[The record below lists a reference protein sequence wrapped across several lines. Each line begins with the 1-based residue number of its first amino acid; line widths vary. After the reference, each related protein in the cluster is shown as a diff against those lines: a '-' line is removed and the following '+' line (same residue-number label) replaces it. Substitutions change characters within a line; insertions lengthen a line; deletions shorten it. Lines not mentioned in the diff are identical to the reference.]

1 MSTRFAFAGAP
12 LALFLLLFALPNV
25 QAADIALSSQCGLA
39 DAIIAANTDRAEG
52 GCRAGDGADTITLTR
67 DITLDGGLP
76 KITSNITIEGNGYTI
91 SGNNRYRIF
100 YNDGGALTINNLI
113 MSEGAESDGGAIFNW
128 RGTLVIS
135 ESTFSDNSAEYRG
148 AIANWG
154 TLAISESTFSDN
166 SAELGGAIANIEG
179 ELSISD
185 STFSDNSADDS
196 SGAIANW
203 GELSISDSTFSNN
216 SAGKSGGAIYNWG
229 ELSISSGTF
238 SDNSAG
244 KSGSAIYN
252 WGELSISSGTFSDN
266 SASDFGG
273 AIANE
278 GELNISDSTFSNNSA
293 ELGGG
298 AINSGEDGELS
309 IINSTFSDNSVEL
322 GGGGAIANGD
332 KLSISDSAF
341 QNNLAVQGGAIF
353 NWEELSISNSAFSD
367 NLADQG
373 GAIFNAEYG
382 ELSITNST
390 FSDNS
395 AERGGAIDNRGKLSM
410 TNSTFSDNSAERG
423 GAIENV
429 AELNIT
435 NSTFSDNSAE
445 RGGAIENWGDGELSI
460 SNSIIAGR
468 GSACYSSNGLKQ
480 NINNLIQDGS
490 CSAALSGDPMLGALV
505 EPEDGSTA
513 HYPLMADSPAVGA
526 ADEEYCPDTDQV
538 GTARP
543 QGSACNIGA
552 IEYTTTI
559 EPESESKIIIVSTT
573 SLNVR
578 RGPSTNYGV
587 VGSFQ
592 QGEEAVAIGRNAD
605 GSWLQMNAGWVFAQL
620 VEARGSIGILPVTS
634 E

>member
-76 KITSNITIEGNGYTI
+76 QITSNITIEGEGYTI
-91 SGNNRYRIF
+91 SGDNRYRIF
-100 YNDGGALTINNLI
+100 NNDGGALTINNLT

-185 STFSDNSADDS
+185 STFSNNSADDS

-203 GELSISDSTFSNN
+203 GELSISNSTFSDN

-244 KSGSAIYN
+244 KSSGAIYN
-252 WGELSISSGTFSDN
+252 VGELSISSGTFSDN

-278 GELNISDSTFSNNSA
+278 GELSISDSTFSNNSA
-293 ELGGG
+293 DRGGG
-298 AINSGEDGELS
+298 AIDSSGELS
-309 IINSTFSDNSVEL
+309 ISNSTFSDNSVEL
-322 GGGGAIANGD
+322 GGGGAIANSD
-332 KLSISDSAF
+332 ELSIINSAF

-353 NWEELSISNSAFSD
+353 NWEELSIINSAFSD

-373 GAIFNAEYG
+373 GAIFNGDDG

-445 RGGAIENWGDGELSI
+445 RGGAVDNWGDGELSI

-480 NINNLIQDGS
+480 NINNLIQDSS

-513 HYPLMADSPAVGA
+513 HYPLMADSPAIGA

-538 GTARP
+538 GTVRP

-559 EPESESKIIIVSTT
+559 EPENSIIIVSTT

-578 RGPSTNYGV
+578 RGPGTNYGV
-587 VGSFQ
+587 VDSFQ
-592 QGEEAVAIGRNAD
+592 RGEEAVAIGRNAD